1 MTKPVLVLVG
11 HGMVGHHFLE
21 QCVSRNLHQQYRIV
35 VFGEERYPAYDRVH
49 LSEYFAGRSAES
61 LSLAAGDFF
70 IEHGIELRLGEAV
83 ATIDR
88 EARLVRDAEGHEI
101 HWDKLVLATGSYPF
115 VPPIPGN
122 DLAGCFVYRTLD
134 DLDRIAA
141 HAAAAKSGV
150 VIGGG
155 LLGLEAANALKQ
167 LGLETQVVEFAPN
180 LMAVQLD
187 NGGAA
192 MLREKI
198 VALGV
203 GVHTSKATTAI
214 VREADG
220 LRLNF
225 ADGGALRT
233 DMVVFS
239 AGIRPQDALARGC
252 ALQVGERGGI
262 HIDGQCRTSD
272 PDVLAIGEC
281 ALWDNKIYGLVAPGY
296 QMARIAAATLAGEDA
311 CFSGADMSTKLKLL
325 GVDVASFGD
334 AQGRTPGCQSYQ
346 WTDGPQQ
353 IYKKIVVSQ
362 DGKALLG
369 GVLVGDA
376 SDYAT
381 LLQMMQITG
390 SSLSLGL
397 SDSTYV
403 VLGRVVSLASFALML
418 VRGMFAKWFYRKSA
432 AEHIRRIRAEFPDA
446 AQRKAVLCAQGGT
459 SWAAVLGCLVLLM
472 VIGSAFTLL
481 LGPNVDAL
489 IHLVYG

>member
-1 MTKPVLVLVG
+1 MFRQSPVTI
-11 HGMVGHHFLE
+11 
-21 QCVSRNLHQQYRIV
+21 SR
-35 VFGEERYPAYDRVH
+35 
-49 LSEYFAGRSAES
+49 
-61 LSLAAGDFF
+61 
-70 IEHGIELRLGEAV
+70 
-83 ATIDR
+83 
-88 EARLVRDAEGHEI
+88 
-101 HWDKLVLATGSYPF
+101 
-115 VPPIPGN
+115 
-122 DLAGCFVYRTLD
+122 GCFVYRTLD

-325 GVDVASFGD
+325 G
-334 AQGRTPGCQSYQ
+334 GRRGLVWRCAGAHAGLSELSMDRRSAADLQKNRRQSGRQSPAWRRAGGGCQRLCHAAADDAERHGAAAASGES
-346 WTDGPQQ
+346 DP
-353 IYKKIVVSQ
+353 
-362 DGKALLG
+362 ARAG
-369 GVLVGDA
+369 G
-376 SDYAT
+376 S
-381 LLQMMQITG
+381 
-390 SSLSLGL
+390 
-397 SDSTYV
+397 
-403 VLGRVVSLASFALML
+403 
-418 VRGMFAKWFYRKSA
+418 
-432 AEHIRRIRAEFPDA
+432 RAEGARRRGA
-446 AQRKAVLCAQGGT
+446 AGQRAD
-459 SWAAVLGCLVLLM
+459 
-472 VIGSAFTLL
+472 LL
-481 LGPNVDAL
+481 LP
-489 IHLVYG
+489 

>member
-88 EARLVRDAEGHEI
+88 DARLVRDAEGHEI

-225 ADGGALRT
+225 ADGGTLLT

-262 HIDGQCRTSD
+262 HIDDQCRTSD
-272 PDVLAIGEC
+272 PNVLAIGEC

-432 AEHIRRIRAEFPDA
+432 AEHIRRIRAEFPDD
-446 AQRKAVLCAQGGT
+446 AQRSVVLSAQGGV
-459 SWAAVLGCLVLLM
+459 SWGAVLGSLLLLM
-472 VIGSAFTLL
+472 VFGACCSML
-481 LGPNVDAL
+481 LGPNLDVLLNAL
-489 IHLVYG
+489 S

>member
-1 MTKPVLVLVG
+1 MPDAAP
-11 HGMVGHHFLE
+11 
-21 QCVSRNLHQQYRIV
+21 SRCRW
-35 VFGEERYPAYDRVH
+35 RP
-49 LSEYFAGRSAES
+49 
-61 LSLAAGDFF
+61 GDFF

-88 EARLVRDAEGHEI
+88 DARLVRDAEGHEI

-311 CFSGADMSTKLKLL
+311 CFSGADMSTKLKAA
-325 GVDVASFGD
+325 G
-334 AQGRTPGCQSYQ
+334 GRRG
-346 WTDGPQQ
+346 
-353 IYKKIVVSQ
+353 
-362 DGKALLG
+362 
-369 GVLVGDA
+369 LVWRCAGA
-376 SDYAT
+376 HA
-381 LLQMMQITG
+381 
-390 SSLSLGL
+390 GL
-397 SDSTYV
+397 SELSMD
-403 VLGRVVSLASFALML
+403 R
-418 VRGMFAKWFYRKSA
+418 RSA
-432 AEHIRRIRAEFPDA
+432 ADLQKISSSVRTAKPCLA
-446 AQRKAVLCAQGGT
+446 ACWWGMPATMPRC
-459 SWAAVLGCLVLLM
+459 CR
-472 VIGSAFTLL
+472 
-481 LGPNVDAL
+481 
-489 IHLVYG
+489 

>member
-1 MTKPVLVLVG
+1 M
-11 HGMVGHHFLE
+11 
-21 QCVSRNLHQQYRIV
+21 
-35 VFGEERYPAYDRVH
+35 
-49 LSEYFAGRSAES
+49 
-61 LSLAAGDFF
+61 
-70 IEHGIELRLGEAV
+70 

-88 EARLVRDAEGHEI
+88 DARLRDAEGHET
-101 HWDKLVLATGSYPF
+101 HWDKLVLATGLHPL
-115 VPPIPGN
+115 VPPIRN
-122 DLAGCFVYRTLD
+122 DPDGCFVYRTLD

-272 PDVLAIGEC
+272 PDVLAIGT
-281 ALWDNKIYGLVAPGY
+281 
-296 QMARIAAATLAGEDA
+296 R
-311 CFSGADMSTKLKLL
+311 L
-325 GVDVASFGD
+325 G
-334 AQGRTPGCQSYQ
+334 Q
-346 WTDGPQQ
+346 
-353 IYKKIVVSQ
+353 
-362 DGKALLG
+362 
-369 GVLVGDA
+369 
-376 SDYAT
+376 
-381 LLQMMQITG
+381 
-390 SSLSLGL
+390 
-397 SDSTYV
+397 
-403 VLGRVVSLASFALML
+403 
-418 VRGMFAKWFYRKSA
+418 
-432 AEHIRRIRAEFPDA
+432 
-446 AQRKAVLCAQGGT
+446 
-459 SWAAVLGCLVLLM
+459 
-472 VIGSAFTLL
+472 
-481 LGPNVDAL
+481 
-489 IHLVYG
+489 